1 MSKVNKELLACLNKA
16 GHLTS
21 QLEEVL
27 GEAEMLC
34 REDSSIPQELWQVIE
49 EHEANCQSINSEVN
63 ETVERLAIYIW
74 GTTKAGF

>member
-34 REDSSIPQELWQVIE
+34 REDNSIPQELWQEIE

-63 ETVERLAIYIW
+63 ETVERLAI
-74 GTTKAGF
+74 KAGF